1 MESKAGSEY
10 HIPVLYNEVIAGLN
24 LRPHTIVVDGTLGGG
39 GHTELILKSN
49 KTIKVLGV
57 DRDLEAIDYTSK
69 RLKAHSS
76 RLEVV
81 HSNFKEIVN
90 ILTDKQVKVDGVLL
104 DLGVSS
110 HQIDDEE
117 RGFSFRF
124 DSKLDM
130 RMDKTQEK
138 TAYEV
143 VNNYTEENL
152 VQIFSEYGEEKFSK
166 RIARGIVLNRPIET
180 TFKLKDVI
188 TAIVERIN
196 KKEAVNSVQRV
207 FQAIRIEVNEELSKL
222 YDFII
227 SLPQVLNKGA
237 RIAIISFH
245 SLEDRIVKR
254 AFNELTTECV
264 CPPQIPI
271 CVCGHKAKAR
281 HITRKPITA
290 SEQELLTNPRSR
302 SAKLRIVEII

>member
-10 HIPVLYNEVIAGLN
+10 HIPVLYNEVISGLN
-24 LRPHTIVVDGTLGGG
+24 LRPNTLVVDGTLGGG

-49 KTIKVLGV
+49 DTIKLISI
-57 DRDLEAIDYTSK
+57 DRDLEAIHYTSE
-69 RLKAHSS
+69 RLKNYSP
-76 RLEVV
+76 RLEIV

-90 ILTDKQVKVDGVLL
+90 ILEARQLKADGILL

-124 DSKLDM
+124 DAKLDM

-138 TAYEV
+138 TAYDV
-143 VNNYTEENL
+143 VNNYSEENL

-166 RIARGIVLNRPIET
+166 RVARGIVLNRPIET
-180 TFKLKDVI
+180 TFQLKNAI
-188 TAIVERIN
+188 TAIVEKIN
-196 KKEAVNSVQRV
+196 KKEALNSVQRV

-222 YDFII
+222 YDFIV

-237 RIAIISFH
+237 RVAIISFH

-254 AFNELTTECV
+254 AFNELTTECI

-271 CVCGHKAKAR
+271 CVCGHKAKAK

-290 SEQELLTNPRSR
+290 SEQELLINPRSR

>member
-10 HIPVLYNEVIAGLN
+10 HIPVLCNEVFTGLN
-24 LRPHTIVVDGTLGGG
+24 LKPHCLIVDGTLGGG
-39 GHTELILKSN
+39 GHTELILRAD
-49 KTIKVLGV
+49 KTINVLGV

-69 RLKAHSS
+69 RLKEYFS
-76 RLEVV
+76 RLEIV

-90 ILTDKQVKVDGVLL
+90 ILSNKQLKADGVLL

-110 HQIDDEE
+110 HQIDDEG

-124 DSKLDM
+124 DAKLDM
-130 RMDKTQEK
+130 RMDKSQEK
-138 TAYEV
+138 TAYDV
-143 VNNYTEENL
+143 VNNYSEENL

-180 TFKLKDVI
+180 TFQLKNII
-188 TAIVERIN
+188 TAIVEKIN
-196 KKEAVNSVQRV
+196 KKEVVNSVQRV

-222 YDFII
+222 YDFIV

-271 CVCGHKAKAR
+271 CVCGHKAKAK

-290 SEQELLTNPRSR
+290 CDQELLTNPRSR

>member
-24 LRPHTIVVDGTLGGG
+24 LRPNTLVVDGTLGGG

-49 KTIKVLGV
+49 DTIKVIGV
-57 DRDLEAIDYTSK
+57 DRDLEAIHYTSE
-69 RLKAHSS
+69 RLKNYSP
-76 RLEVV
+76 RLEIE

-90 ILTDKQVKVDGVLL
+90 ILEARQLKADGILL

-124 DSKLDM
+124 DAKLDM

-138 TAYEV
+138 TAYDV
-143 VNNYTEENL
+143 VNNYSEENL

-166 RIARGIVLNRPIET
+166 RVARGIVLSRPIET
-180 TFKLKDVI
+180 TFQLKNTI
-188 TAIVERIN
+188 TAIVEKIN
-196 KKEAVNSVQRV
+196 KKEALNSVQRV

-222 YDFII
+222 YDFIV

-237 RIAIISFH
+237 RVAIISFH

-254 AFNELTTECV
+254 AFNELTTECI

-271 CVCGHKAKAR
+271 CVCGHKAKAK

-290 SEQELLTNPRSR
+290 SEQELLINPRSR